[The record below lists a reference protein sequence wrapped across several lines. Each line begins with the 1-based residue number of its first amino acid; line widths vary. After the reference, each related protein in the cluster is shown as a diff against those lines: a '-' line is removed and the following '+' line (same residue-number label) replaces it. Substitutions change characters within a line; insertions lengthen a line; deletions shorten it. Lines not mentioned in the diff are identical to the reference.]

1 MPSLIILLLIRNF
14 FKALINITTREEI
27 FFIFYSHVIS
37 WRKCDFWNQLLLLIL
52 AIYFLLIFPQIFFW
66 RCNYMSTDHTI
77 SDQAIHHSIT
87 LFMLIIILNSQLLT
101 FFLLMIS
108 IRWPTSNFTFSSLFQ
123 FHSLSLLSSFRF
135 LRSRRP
141 FMAILPID
149 MTPSISTFFSLIL
162 GVFLN
167 FSQLFLSLAQI
178 EALYSWISHQS
189 NLYME
194 SSFLWVYLWL
204 QWSHCLEERIKRHTS
219 TSIYGKGSPLEAA
232 WQQSR
237 DSTEGRSMSPF
248 ILSLSTCYSLLFV
261 VTHCSLMFLILITHL
276 ICHHFNCSKF
286 SVPLTCCFTPDSE
299 TIAGM

>member
-1 MPSLIILLLIRNF
+1 
-14 FKALINITTREEI
+14 
-27 FFIFYSHVIS
+27 
-37 WRKCDFWNQLLLLIL
+37 
-52 AIYFLLIFPQIFFW
+52 
-66 RCNYMSTDHTI
+66 MSTDHTI

-194 SSFLWVYLWL
+194 SSFL
-204 QWSHCLEERIKRHTS
+204 
-219 TSIYGKGSPLEAA
+219 
-232 WQQSR
+232 
-237 DSTEGRSMSPF
+237 
-248 ILSLSTCYSLLFV
+248 
-261 VTHCSLMFLILITHL
+261 
-276 ICHHFNCSKF
+276 
-286 SVPLTCCFTPDSE
+286 
-299 TIAGM
+299 